1 MPQEI
6 ISKKT
11 KANLEILIKKAML
24 KNFYLVGGTGA
35 ALQLKHRVSLDL
47 DFFSKKDIDTKTLIQ
62 KIKTQGKFSIER
74 ETENTL
80 IGIFNGTRVSFL
92 KYDYPLLFD
101 LKQIKGIKIAD
112 LRDIGCMKIDAVSSR
127 GMKRDFVD
135 LFFICREAIS
145 LKNLLSLFKKKY
157 KSVNYNRLHIL
168 KSLVYFEDAENN
180 PMPRMILPTSWQEVK
195 NFFKEEIRKINK
207 NLPGDNLP

>member
-11 KANLEILIKKAML
+11 KANLEILTKEAVL
-24 KNFYLVGGTGA
+24 KNFYLAGGTGA

-47 DFFSKKDIDTKTLIQ
+47 SFFTKEDIDTKTLIQ
-62 KIKTQGKFSIER
+62 KIKTLGKFSIER

-101 LKQIKGIKIAD
+101 LKLIKGIKIAD
-112 LRDIGCMKIDAVSSR
+112 LRDIGCMKIDAISSR
-127 GMKRDFVD
+127 GMKRDFID
-135 LFFICREAIS
+135 LFFICKELIS
-145 LKNLLSLFKKKY
+145 LNNLLSLFKRKY
-157 KSVNYNRLHIL
+157 KSVNYNMIHIL
-168 KSLVYFEDAENN
+168 KSLAYFEDAENN
-180 PMPRMILPTSWQEVK
+180 PMPKMVVSVSWQEVK
-195 NFFKEEIRKINK
+195 NFFKEEIRKIDNK
-207 NLPGDNLP
+207 

>member
-11 KANLEILIKKAML
+11 KTNLEILTKEAVLI
-24 KNFYLVGGTGA
+24 NFYLAGGTGA
-35 ALQLKHRVSLDL
+35 ALQLKHRVSLGL
-47 DFFSKKDIDTKTLIQ
+47 DFFTNKDIDTKTLIQ
-62 KIKTQGKFSIER
+62 KIKTRGKFSIER

-80 IGIFNGTRVSFL
+80 IGIFNFSRVSFL

-127 GMKRDFVD
+127 GTKRDFVD

-157 KSVNYNRLHIL
+157 KSVNYNMLHIL
-168 KSLVYFEDAENN
+168 KSLAYFENAENN

-195 NFFKEEIRKINK
+195 SFFKEEIRKINK
-207 NLPGDNLP
+207 

>member
-47 DFFSKKDIDTKTLIQ
+47 DFFTKKNIDTKNLIQ

-74 ETENTL
+74 ESENTL
-80 IGIFNGTRVSFL
+80 IGIFNGTRLSFL

-101 LKQIKGIKIAD
+101 PKQIKGIKIAD

-207 NLPGDNLP
+207 NLPGD

>member
-11 KANLEILIKKAML
+11 KANLEILTKEAVL
-24 KNFYLVGGTGA
+24 KNFYLAGGTGA
-35 ALQLKHRVSLDL
+35 ALQLKHCVSLDL
-47 DFFSKKDIDTKTLIQ
+47 DFFTNKDIDTKTLIQ

-80 IGIFNGTRVSFL
+80 IGIFNCSRVSFL
-92 KYDYPLLFD
+92 RYDYPLLFD
-101 LKQIKGIKIAD
+101 LRQIKGIKIAD

-127 GMKRDFVD
+127 GTKRDFVD

-157 KSVNYNRLHIL
+157 KSVNYNMLHIL
-168 KSLVYFEDAENN
+168 KSLAYFENAENN

-195 NFFKEEIRKINK
+195 SFFKEEIRKINK
-207 NLPGDNLP
+207 

>member
-11 KANLEILIKKAML
+11 KANLEILTKEAVL
-24 KNFYLVGGTGA
+24 KNFYLAGGTGA

-47 DFFSKKDIDTKTLIQ
+47 DFFTNKDIDTKTLIQ

-80 IGIFNGTRVSFL
+80 IGIFNCSRVSFL
-92 KYDYPLLFD
+92 RYDYPLLFD
-101 LKQIKGIKIAD
+101 LRQIKGIKIAD

-127 GMKRDFVD
+127 GTKRDFVD

-157 KSVNYNRLHIL
+157 KSVNYNMLHIL
-168 KSLVYFEDAENN
+168 KSLAYFENAENN

-195 NFFKEEIRKINK
+195 SFFKEEIRKINK
-207 NLPGDNLP
+207 

>member
-11 KANLEILIKKAML
+11 KANLEILTKEAVL
-24 KNFYLVGGTGA
+24 KNFYLAGGTGA

-47 DFFSKKDIDTKTLIQ
+47 DFFTNKDIDTKTLIQ
-62 KIKTQGKFSIER
+62 KIKTRGKFSVER

-80 IGIFNGTRVSFL
+80 IGIFNGIRVSFL

-101 LKQIKGIKIAD
+101 LKQIEGIRIAD
-112 LRDIGCMKIDAVSSR
+112 LRDIGCMKIDAISSR

-135 LFFICREAIS
+135 LFFICREVIS
-145 LKNLLSLFKKKY
+145 LKNLLSLFKRKY
-157 KSVNYNRLHIL
+157 KSVSYNMMHIL
-168 KSLVYFEDAENN
+168 KSLAYFEDAENN
-180 PMPRMILPTSWQEVK
+180 PMPRMILPISWQEVK
-195 NFFKEEIRKINK
+195 SFFKKEIRKIN
-207 NLPGDNLP
+207 N

>member
-6 ISKKT
+6 ISKKA
-11 KANLEILIKKAML
+11 KVNLEILTKEAVL
-24 KNFYLVGGTGA
+24 KNFYLAGGTGA

-47 DFFSKKDIDTKTLIQ
+47 DFFTNKDIDTKTLIQ

-80 IGIFNGTRVSFL
+80 IGIFNDTRVSFL

-127 GMKRDFVD
+127 GMKRDFID

-157 KSVNYNRLHIL
+157 KSVNYNMLHIL
-168 KSLVYFEDAENN
+168 KSLAYFEDAENN

-195 NFFKEEIRKINK
+195 SFFKEEIRKINNK
-207 NLPGDNLP
+207 

>member
-11 KANLEILIKKAML
+11 KANLEILIKEAML
-24 KNFYLVGGTGA
+24 KNFYLAGGTGA

-47 DFFSKKDIDTKTLIQ
+47 DFFTNKDIDTKTLIQ
-62 KIKTQGKFSIER
+62 KIKTQGKYSIER

-101 LKQIKGIKIAD
+101 LKQIRGIKIAD

-157 KSVNYNRLHIL
+157 NSVNYNMLHIL
-168 KSLVYFEDAENN
+168 KSLAYFEDAENN
-180 PMPRMILPTSWQEVK
+180 PMPKMIVPTSWQEVK
-195 NFFKEEIRKINK
+195 SFLKEEIKKINNK
-207 NLPGDNLP
+207 

>member
-1 MPQEI
+1 
-6 ISKKT
+6 
-11 KANLEILIKKAML
+11 LEILTKEAVL
-24 KNFYLVGGTGA
+24 KNFYLAGGTGA

-47 DFFSKKDIDTKTLIQ
+47 DFFTNKDIDTKTLIQ

-80 IGIFNGTRVSFL
+80 IGIFNCSRVSFL
-92 KYDYPLLFD
+92 RYDYPLLFD
-101 LKQIKGIKIAD
+101 LRQIKGIKIAD

-127 GMKRDFVD
+127 GTKRDFVD

-157 KSVNYNRLHIL
+157 KSVNYNMLHIL
-168 KSLVYFEDAENN
+168 KSLAYFENAENN
-180 PMPRMILPTSWQEVK
+180 PMPRMILPTFWQEVK
-195 NFFKEEIRKINK
+195 SFFKEEIRKINK
-207 NLPGDNLP
+207 

>member
-1 MPQEI
+1 
-6 ISKKT
+6 
-11 KANLEILIKKAML
+11 LEILTKEAVL
-24 KNFYLVGGTGA
+24 KNFYLAGGTGA

-47 DFFSKKDIDTKTLIQ
+47 DFFTNKDIDTKTLIQ

-80 IGIFNGTRVSFL
+80 IGIFNCSRVSFL
-92 KYDYPLLFD
+92 RYDYPLLFD
-101 LKQIKGIKIAD
+101 LRQIKGIKIAD

-127 GMKRDFVD
+127 GTKRDFVD

-157 KSVNYNRLHIL
+157 KSVNYNMLHIL
-168 KSLVYFEDAENN
+168 KSLAYFENAENN

-195 NFFKEEIRKINK
+195 SFFKEEIRKINK
-207 NLPGDNLP
+207 

>member
-11 KANLEILIKKAML
+11 KANLEILTKEAVL
-24 KNFYLVGGTGA
+24 KNFYLAGGTGV

-47 DFFSKKDIDTKTLIQ
+47 DFFTNKDIDTKTLIQ
-62 KIKTQGKFSIER
+62 KIKTRGKFSVER

-80 IGIFNGTRVSFL
+80 IGIFNGIRVSFL

-101 LKQIKGIKIAD
+101 LKQIEGIRITD
-112 LRDIGCMKIDAVSSR
+112 LRDIGCMKIDAISSR

-135 LFFICREAIS
+135 LFFICREVIS
-145 LKNLLSLFKKKY
+145 LKNLLSLFKRKY
-157 KSVNYNRLHIL
+157 KSVSYNMMHIL
-168 KSLVYFEDAENN
+168 KSLAYFEDAENN
-180 PMPRMILPTSWQEVK
+180 PMPKMIVSASWQEIK
-195 NFFKEEIRKINK
+195 NFLKKEIKKINDK
-207 NLPGDNLP
+207 

>member
-11 KANLEILIKKAML
+11 KANLEILTKEAVL
-24 KNFYLVGGTGA
+24 KDFYLAGGTGA

-47 DFFSKKDIDTKTLIQ
+47 DFFTKKDIDTKTLIQ
-62 KIKTQGKFSIER
+62 KIKILGKFYIER

-80 IGIFNGTRVSFL
+80 IGIFNGTRLSFL
-92 KYDYPLLFD
+92 KYDYPLLFEP
-101 LKQIKGIKIAD
+101 KQIQGIKVAD
-112 LRDIGCMKIDAVSSR
+112 LRDVGCMKIDAISSR

-135 LFFICREAIS
+135 LFFICKELIS
-145 LKNLLSLFKKKY
+145 LKDILSLFKRKY
-157 KSVNYNRLHIL
+157 KSVNYNMMHIL

-180 PMPRMILPTSWQEVK
+180 PMPKMIVHVYWQEVK
-195 NFFKEEIRKINK
+195 SFFKEEIRKINNK
-207 NLPGDNLP
+207 

>member
-11 KANLEILIKKAML
+11 KANLEILTEEDLL
-24 KNFYLVGGTGA
+24 KNFYLAGGTGV

-47 DFFSKKDIDTKTLIQ
+47 DFFTKNDIDTKTLIQ
-62 KIKTQGKFSIER
+62 KIKIRGKFSIER

-101 LKQIKGIKIAD
+101 LKQITGVNVAD
-112 LRDIGCMKIDAVSSR
+112 LRDIGCMKIDAISSR
-127 GMKRDFVD
+127 GTKRDFID

-157 KSVNYNRLHIL
+157 KSVNYNMIHIL
-168 KSLVYFEDAENN
+168 KSLTYFEDAENN
-180 PMPRMILPTSWQEVK
+180 PMPKMTVPVSWQEVK
-195 NFFKEEIRKINK
+195 SFFKEEIRKINNK
-207 NLPGDNLP
+207 

>member
-11 KANLEILIKKAML
+11 KANLEILTKEDL
-24 KNFYLVGGTGA
+24 LENFYLAGGTGV

-47 DFFSKKDIDTKTLIQ
+47 DFFTEKDIDTKTLIQ
-62 KIKTQGKFSIER
+62 KIKTRGKFSIER

-80 IGIFNGTRVSFL
+80 IGIFNGIRVSFL

-112 LRDIGCMKIDAVSSR
+112 FRDIGCMKIDAVSSR
-127 GMKRDFVD
+127 GTKRDFVD
-135 LFFICREAIS
+135 LFFICREVIS

-157 KSVNYNRLHIL
+157 KSVNYNMLHIL
-168 KSLVYFEDAENN
+168 KSLAYFEDAENN
-180 PMPRMILPTSWQEVK
+180 PMPKMILTTSWQEVK
-195 NFFKEEIRKINK
+195 SFFKEEIRKINK
-207 NLPGDNLP
+207 

>member
-11 KANLEILIKKAML
+11 KANLEILTKEAVL
-24 KNFYLVGGTGA
+24 KNFYLAGGTGA

-47 DFFSKKDIDTKTLIQ
+47 DFFTKKDIDTKTLIQ
-62 KIKTQGKFSIER
+62 KIKILGKFYIER

-80 IGIFNGTRVSFL
+80 IGIFNGTRLSFL
-92 KYDYPLLFD
+92 KYDYPLLFEP
-101 LKQIKGIKIAD
+101 KQIQGIKVAD
-112 LRDIGCMKIDAVSSR
+112 LRDVGCMKIDAISSR

-135 LFFICREAIS
+135 LFFICKELIS
-145 LKNLLSLFKKKY
+145 LKDILSLFKRKY
-157 KSVNYNRLHIL
+157 KSVNYNMMHIL

-180 PMPRMILPTSWQEVK
+180 PMPKMIVHVYWQEVK
-195 NFFKEEIRKINK
+195 SFFKEEIRKINNK
-207 NLPGDNLP
+207 